1 MGPVCIE
8 GESMSDAGWEAKF
21 KECQVYSGPPMA
33 LQLHAHPKDGAVSC
47 RVRPALDIVEPAV
60 TA

>member
-21 KECQVYSGPPMA
+21 KECQVYSGPPQWPYSCMRIPKTA
-33 LQLHAHPKDGAVSC
+33 LCV
-47 RVRPALDIVEPAV
+47 VELDPL
-60 TA
+60 